1 MSFWKSFLGWFR
13 RRGPEPIPVASLG
26 PAPIGYSWFDG
37 EKFAG
42 GFGLTEVLA
51 TDYWTLRQRSSQLFK
66 QNLFAR
72 GVIRRLVTNE
82 INTGLHLESVP
93 EEKILGKAEDA
104 LADWTEDVEN
114 RFELW
119 GESAR
124 HCDRSE
130 QRTFGQLQAVARL
143 EALVA
148 GDVLVVLEQ
157 GPRTR
162 VPRVRLVPGEAV
174 QSPLGP
180 QPAAGNSM
188 RHGVELDDA
197 GRHVAYWIRQGD
209 GTSQR
214 LPAYGSGGRRNAWLV
229 YGTDK
234 RLDEVRGEPLLSIV
248 LQSLREIDRY
258 RDSTQRK
265 AVINS
270 FLAMFV
276 EKTEDKPGSRPLTR
290 GGITR
295 SSKVQLDSSG
305 KPRRF
310 STTEMVPG
318 LTIEELQTGE
328 TIKAHGAQGTDEKY
342 ADFQDA
348 IIYGVSWTLEIPPE
362 ILTLSFN
369 ANYSASQ
376 AAINEFKMYLDRT
389 RADFGSC
396 FCGPIYQD
404 WLLSEVL
411 NDRISAPG
419 LLDAWRDPLQ
429 YTTFA
434 AWTASDWTG
443 HIKPSTDLLKQA
455 RGYTVALDRGLTNY
469 DRASREFSGTKFSK
483 NVRKLRRELE
493 LLRDIGLVPI
503 ETQGSAG
510 GLPSEGDVPDEG
522 DAPEDGGNGA
532 TAKVLYLPSHDHDER
547 AN

>member
-1 MSFWKSFLGWFR
+1 MSFWSSILGWFR
-13 RRGPEPIPVASLG
+13 RRGPEPITVASLG
-26 PAPIGYSWFDG
+26 PAPFGYGWFDG

-42 GFGLTEVLA
+42 GFGLTEILA

-82 INTGLHLESVP
+82 INTGLHLEAVP
-93 EEKILGKAEDA
+93 EEKILGKLEDS
-104 LADWTEDVEN
+104 LADWTEEVEN

-119 GESAR
+119 GESAQ

-130 QRTFGQLQAVARL
+130 LRTFGQLQAVARL

-157 GPRTR
+157 GARTR

-174 QSPLGP
+174 QTPLGP
-180 QPAAGNSM
+180 QPAKGNSI
-188 RHGVELDDA
+188 RHGVELDAA
-197 GRHVAYWIRQGD
+197 GRHVAYWIRQED

-229 YGTDK
+229 YGADT
-234 RLDEVRGEPLLSIV
+234 RLGEVRGEPLLGIV

-258 RDSTQRK
+258 RDSAQRK

-295 SSKVQLDSSG
+295 SSKVQIDSSG

-310 STTEMVPG
+310 STSEMVPG

-348 IIYGVSWTLEIPPE
+348 IIYGVAWGLEIPPE

-369 ANYSASQ
+369 SNYSASQ
-376 AAINEFKMYLDRT
+376 AAINEFKMYLDRVRT
-389 RADFGSC
+389 DFGSS
-396 FCGPIYQD
+396 FCAPIYGD

-411 NDRISAPG
+411 NDRIAAPG

-429 YTTFA
+429 YVAYA

-455 RGYTVALDRGLTNY
+455 RGYRVALDRGLTNY

-493 LLRDIGLVPI
+493 LLRQIGLVPI
-503 ETQGSAG
+503 EGQERAEPEEAEEPDSEE
-510 GLPSEGDVPDEG
+510 EGD
-522 DAPEDGGNGA
+522 DAEA
-532 TAKVLYLPSHDHDER
+532 TAKVLYLPSHTDHDER
-547 AN
+547 AS

>member
-1 MSFWKSFLGWFR
+1 MGWFR
-13 RRGPEPIPVASLG
+13 RRGPAPIPVAALG
-26 PAPIGYSWFDG
+26 PAPVGFGWHDG

-42 GFGLTEVLA
+42 GFGLTEILA

-82 INTGLHLESVP
+82 INTGLHLEAVP
-93 EEKILGKAEDA
+93 EERILGKAEDA

-119 GESAR
+119 GESPR

-130 QRTFGQLQAVARL
+130 LRTFGQLQYIARL

-157 GPRTR
+157 GARTR
-162 VPRVRLVPGEAV
+162 VPAVRLVGGDSV
-174 QSPLGP
+174 QTPLGVE
-180 QPAAGNSM
+180 PAKGHRI
-188 RHGVELDDA
+188 RHGVEVDVA
-197 GRHVAYWIRQGD
+197 GRHVAYWIRQDD

-214 LPAYGSGGRRNAWLV
+214 LPAYGGSGRRIAWLV

-234 RLDEVRGEPLLSIV
+234 RLDEVRGEPLLAIV

-276 EKTEDKPGSRPLTR
+276 EKSEDKPGSRPLTR

-295 SSKVQLDSSG
+295 SAKVQLDSTG
-305 KPRRF
+305 TPRRF

-376 AAINEFKMYLDRT
+376 AAINEFKMYLDRV
-389 RADFGSC
+389 RADFGTC
-396 FCGPIYQD
+396 FCAPIYQD

-411 NDRISAPG
+411 NERVAAAG
-419 LLDAWRDPLQ
+419 LLDAWRDPLD
-429 YTTFA
+429 YATFA

-443 HIKPSTDLLKQA
+443 HIKPSTDILKQA

-483 NVRKLRRELE
+483 NVRKLRRELAM
-493 LLRDIGLVPI
+493 LREMGLVPI
-503 ETQGSAG
+503 DVQGSAG
-510 GLPSEGDVPDEG
+510 ALPGEGG
-522 DAPEDGGNGA
+522 DAPEPGDGETGDESA
-532 TAKVLYLPSHDHDER
+532 ESASAKVLYLPTRDHDER

>member
-1 MSFWKSFLGWFR
+1 MSFWTSLLGWFR
-13 RRGPEPIPVASLG
+13 RTGPEPIPVGALG
-26 PAPIGYSWFDG
+26 PGPASYGWFDG

-42 GFGLTEVLA
+42 GFGLTEILA

-82 INTGLHLESVP
+82 INTGLHLEAVP
-93 EEKILGKAEDA
+93 EEHILGKPEDS

-119 GESAR
+119 GNSPR
-124 HCDRSE
+124 QCDRTELRS
-130 QRTFGQLQAVARL
+130 FGQLQAVARM
-143 EALVA
+143 EALVG

-157 GPRTR
+157 GSGTR
-162 VPRVRLVPGEAV
+162 VPAVRLIGGASV
-174 QSPLGP
+174 QTPLGATP
-180 QPAAGNSM
+180 GTRN
-188 RHGVELDDA
+188 RITHGVELDGA
-197 GRHVAYWIRQGD
+197 GRHVAYWIRQED
-209 GTSQR
+209 GTGKR
-214 LPAYGSGGRRNAWLV
+214 LPAYGSTGRRIAWLV

-248 LQSLREIDRY
+248 LQSLKEIDRY

-276 EKTEDKPGSRPLTR
+276 EKSEDKPGSRALSR
-290 GGITR
+290 SGITR
-295 SSKVQLDSSG
+295 SSKVQVDTNG

-310 STTEMVPG
+310 STTDMVPG

-328 TIKAHGAQGTDEKY
+328 TIKAHGSHGTDEKY
-342 ADFQDA
+342 SDFQDA

-376 AAINEFKMYLDRT
+376 AAINEFKMYLDRVRT
-389 RADFGSC
+389 DFGRC
-396 FCGPIYQD
+396 FCAPIYDD

-419 LLDAWRDPLQ
+419 MLDAWRAPMHFHT
-429 YTTFA
+429 YA
-434 AWTASDWTG
+434 AWTASEWTG
-443 HIKPSTDLLKQA
+443 HIKPSTDILKQA
-455 RGYTVALDRGLTNY
+455 KGYTVALDRGLTNY

-493 LLRDIGLVPI
+493 VLRQIGLVPS
-503 ETQGSAG
+503 ETHGKES
-510 GLPSEGDVPDEG
+510 P
-522 DAPEDGGNGA
+522 GNGDDGENKRGSDIA
-532 TAKVLYLPSHDHDER
+532 NIVYLPARDHDER
-547 AN
+547 AR